1 MNTERP
7 VNALNECD
15 DTKNRIIKV
24 ALELFAR
31 EGFDAISTRKIAQ
44 LARCNIASLNYHF
57 GTKKKLY
64 YECLWQMK
72 PKDLEVVKSTLKRA
86 VGQDDI
92 RKKLLSF
99 CEAFAAYVSTNASS
113 LKLLINEVNADAEE
127 PVKDTFLLPVREA
140 LEQFLLDAQTDQI
153 IQKSIE
159 PGLFTTMVMSVIIS
173 QKLFKSFKSYEDISN
188 DVLARKIVLSCTYGF
203 FSDDTSLI

>member
-1 MNTERP
+1 MNTERS
-7 VNALNECD
+7 ADDLKECD
-15 DTKNRIIKV
+15 DTKHRIIKV

-64 YECLWQMK
+64 YECLWQME
-72 PKDLEVVKSTLKRA
+72 PKDLEAVKNTLTRA
-86 VGQDDI
+86 VGQDDLK
-92 RKKLLSF
+92 KKLLNF

-113 LKLLINEVNADAEE
+113 LKLLINEVNSDAEE
-127 PVKDTFLLPVREA
+127 SVKDSFLRPVREL
-140 LEQFLLDAQTDQI
+140 LEKFVLDAQADQI

-159 PGLFTTMVMSVIIS
+159 PGLFTTMIMSAIIS
-173 QKLFKSFKSYEDISN
+173 QKLFKSFKSYDAIS
-188 DVLARKIVLSCTYGF
+188 DELLAQKLVLSFTNGF
-203 FSDDTSLI
+203 FL